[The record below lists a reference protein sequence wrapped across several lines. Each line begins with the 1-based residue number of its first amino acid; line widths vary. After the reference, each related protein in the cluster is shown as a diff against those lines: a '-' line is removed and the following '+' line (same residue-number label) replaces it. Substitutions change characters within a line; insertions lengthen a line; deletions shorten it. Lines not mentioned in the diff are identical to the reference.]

1 MLTASLG
8 NALLELLNHVIE
20 IGITCAKAFC
30 EPVST
35 ALGNPLSIG
44 EHLEL
49 TGSARR
55 NRSFDAKTLLNQG
68 HETRD
73 LGFIVLSRR
82 AGTYFNLHSV
92 LQPCLVLW
100 RNPMD
105 ETLSRN
111 LWSNLGR
118 VCVDCNDFLR
128 RSSNL
133 LQVCGFL
140 ACGSGLQHFSA

>member
-8 NALLELLNHVIE
+8 NAFLELLNHVIE

-49 TGSARR
+49 ASSAGR
-55 NRSFDAKTLLNQG
+55 NRNVHAKTLFNQG

-73 LGFIVLSRR
+73 LGFIALSRR
-82 AGTYFNLHSV
+82 AGTYLNFHSV
-92 LQPCLVLW
+92 LQSCFVPGKIPRSNAVAK
-100 RNPMD
+100 PMG
-105 ETLSRN
+105 
-111 LWSNLGR
+111 NLG
-118 VCVDCNDFLR
+118 
-128 RSSNL
+128 
-133 LQVCGFL
+133 GF
-140 ACGSGLQHFSA
+140 CD